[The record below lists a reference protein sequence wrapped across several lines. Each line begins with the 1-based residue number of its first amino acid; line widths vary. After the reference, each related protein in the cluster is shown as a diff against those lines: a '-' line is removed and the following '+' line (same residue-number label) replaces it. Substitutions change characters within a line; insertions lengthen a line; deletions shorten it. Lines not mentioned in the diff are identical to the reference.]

1 MTAAPVIE
9 PDQWALPS
17 LPPELAAHEPPEAR
31 GSGRD
36 DVRLLV
42 SRRGRQGRQGR
53 QGTAARHARFRQLP
67 DLLRPGDVLVV
78 NTSATLPAAVSAGD
92 LVVHVSTALPAPG
105 HWLVELRRPT
115 GGAGGAGGG
124 AGATAPYDG
133 PAPAAAVELPGGA
146 RLTVLAPYSRGR
158 LWEAR
163 VEVPAHPAHHAH
175 PAHPAHH
182 AHHGPPDVPAYLARH
197 GRPIRYSYVDRDWP
211 LSAYQ
216 TVFADHR
223 LWPGSAEMPSAARP
237 FTTSLVTRLVVRGV
251 VIVPLV
257 LHTGVASAEAHER
270 PYPEWFA
277 VPDPT
282 ARVVQAARADGRRVI
297 AVGTTVVRA
306 LESAVG
312 SDGRVRGTS
321 GWTDLVVTPERG
333 VRAVGGIVTGLH
345 QPRSSHLDLLAAI
358 AGRDLLAKSYAA
370 AVAERY
376 RWHEFGDSHLILP

>member
-9 PDQWALPS
+9 PDRWALPP

-42 SRRGRQGRQGR
+42 SRRGRQGP
-53 QGTAARHARFRQLP
+53 AARHARFRQLP

-78 NTSATLPAAVSAGD
+78 NTSATLPAAIPAGD

-115 GGAGGAGGG
+115 DGAGGG
-124 AGATAPYDG
+124 TGASAPYDG

-163 VEVPAHPAHHAH
+163 VEVPAHHG
-175 PAHPAHH
+175 
-182 AHHGPPDVPAYLARH
+182 AHHGHPDVPAYLARH

-251 VIVPLV
+251 VIVPLM